1 MIGGG
6 DAANV
11 PTCATGQ
18 ASGQASL
25 EKRFTRARRAGER
38 QMPRAVSRKGFLRL
52 GGLGLAG
59 AALLSAAGCGW
70 SLGGNKKVVRF
81 LTGTEETAAQER
93 AVTEIQVDGF
103 EEQHPKYTL
112 ELEAIKFDEIRKIIQ
127 SRLRSDEPPDIF
139 SYDTGPGFG
148 GVLADVGL
156 LYPLEKAYQERGWSI
171 YEWAKQRATYNGT
184 LYGVPDQVEE
194 IIVYY
199 NKDLMPEVPET
210 VDELRQIADGLKGR
224 GIIPF
229 AFGNQEQWPAGHM
242 FSIGVSNVL
251 GREGSDDI
259 LYADGRWDT
268 PEVEEAIH
276 LFFRDFVASGYYP
289 EGLSS
294 LSYDEANALFYSGE
308 AAMNPT
314 GTWLVPEIVQTVQ
327 DFEVGFFPFPS
338 IQGSAISPPAGLGAG
353 LFVAKEASN
362 LQGAIEFIDYLLQ
375 DSTARL
381 IIEKLNVIPAQP
393 VNPQGLDVPEL
404 FREVLEDLSTTPAAK
419 SFGYNLDVL
428 APQNFNEVMFTG
440 FQEVLAGTRSAAEQS
455 AALQDAWATAKKQGK
470 IATQG

>member
-1 MIGGG
+1 
-6 DAANV
+6 
-11 PTCATGQ
+11 
-18 ASGQASL
+18 
-25 EKRFTRARRAGER
+25 
-38 QMPRAVSRKGFLRL
+38 MPRAISRKGFLRF
-52 GGLGLAG
+52 GGVGLAG
-59 AALLSAAGCGW
+59 AALLGAAGCG
-70 SLGGNKKVVRF
+70 SLGGNKDIVRF
-81 LTGTEETAAQER
+81 LTGTEETAIQER
-93 AVTEIQVDGF
+93 AVTEIQVNRF

-112 ELEAIKFDEIRKIIQ
+112 EREAIDPDEMSNVIP
-127 SRLRSDEPPDIF
+127 SRLRSDEPPDVF
-139 SYDTGPGFG
+139 SYDTGPGNG
-148 GVLADVGL
+148 GVLAEAGL
-156 LYPLEKAYQERGWSI
+156 LLSLEDAYQQRGWGI

-199 NKDLMPEVPET
+199 NKNLVAEVPKT
-210 VDELRQIADGLKGR
+210 IDELRQIADGLKGR

-251 GREGSDDI
+251 GREGLDEI

-268 PEVEEAIH
+268 PEVEEAIY
-276 LFFRDFVASGYYP
+276 LFFRDFVERGYYP
-289 EGLSS
+289 EGLSA
-294 LSYDEANALFYSGE
+294 LGYDGANSLFYSGE

-314 GTWLVPEIVQTVQ
+314 GTWLVPEIIQTVQ

-338 IQGSAISPPAGLGAG
+338 IEGSGISPPAGVGAG
-353 LFVAKEASN
+353 LFVAKEAST
-362 LQGAIEFIDYLLQ
+362 LQGTIDFIDYLLQ

-393 VNPQGLDVPEL
+393 VDSKGLDVPEL
-404 FREVLEDLSTTPAAK
+404 FKEVLEDLSASPEAQ
-419 SFGYNLDVL
+419 SFGYNIDVL

-440 FQEVLAGTRSAAEQS
+440 FQKVLDGTRSPAEQS

-470 IATQG
+470 IVMQG